1 MTKELPIPL
10 FVAQH
15 HHRPEDCPAAPCR
28 GMLLVSSVSAAT
40 AARYGVTIQAE
51 AFFEQEH
58 LLLLVVQAATP
69 QAVHRFLACV
79 PGPGQLRVLP
89 ARTAEEAVERGGC
102 GPDLPPVP
110 GDDPVTGG
118 RDGVADRG
126 ATGHGAQHQ
135 SHADHNSEGEPD
147 DVR

>member
-28 GMLLVSSVSAAT
+28 GMLLLSCVSAAT
-40 AARYGVTIQAE
+40 AARYGVTIEAE
-51 AFFEQEH
+51 AFFDQEH

-89 ARTAEEAVERGGC
+89 ACTAEEAVERGGC
-102 GPDLPPVP
+102 GTDRPPVP
-110 GDDPVTGG
+110 GEA
-118 RDGVADRG
+118 R
-126 ATGHGAQHQ
+126 
-135 SHADHNSEGEPD
+135 
-147 DVR
+147 